1 MLLMQDKWQQEPNRV
16 WLEWRFY
23 RPYMHHKAQTYL
35 QNTHP
40 CLDLG
45 NSRFE
50 SHFQLKTH
58 NYLGRKNLQLIDG
71 NIKYFSLKYVNHN
84 TSYGI

>member
-23 RPYMHHKAQTYL
+23 HPYMHYKAQTYP
-35 QNTHP
+35 QKTHP
-40 CLDLG
+40 SLD
-45 NSRFE
+45 
-50 SHFQLKTH
+50 
-58 NYLGRKNLQLIDG
+58 LGRKNLQLIDD
-71 NIKYFSLKYVNHN
+71 NIKYFSLRYVNHN

>member
-23 RPYMHHKAQTYL
+23 RPYMHHKAQTYP

-40 CLDLG
+40 SLDLG

-50 SHFQLKTH
+50 
-58 NYLGRKNLQLIDG
+58 KNLQLIDG